1 MRAPEW
7 HLLCEID
14 AGRTMKIAAA
24 PGVAAPYRLPV
35 YMACTIVALAAN
47 ALLGKDMPPDTL
59 SYHLYAGFNA
69 VHDRFAQDYF
79 PAGPNSYFNPYI
91 YAPLYYLASSRL
103 SSLEISS
110 ALAIV
115 HSVMLWLT
123 YELADAV
130 CSSDDRHQRLIF
142 GLCG

>member
-1 MRAPEW
+1 
-7 HLLCEID
+7 
-14 AGRTMKIAAA
+14 MKIAATA
-24 PGVAAPYRLPV
+24 GIDATYRLPV
-35 YMACTIVALAAN
+35 FIGCTVLALATN
-47 ALLGKDMPPDTL
+47 YFLGKDMASDTL

-91 YAPLYYLASSRL
+91 YVPLYYLVKSSL

-110 ALAIV
+110 ALAMA

-123 YELADAV
+123 YELALTV
-130 CSSDDRHQRLIF
+130 CPSD
-142 GLCG
+142 